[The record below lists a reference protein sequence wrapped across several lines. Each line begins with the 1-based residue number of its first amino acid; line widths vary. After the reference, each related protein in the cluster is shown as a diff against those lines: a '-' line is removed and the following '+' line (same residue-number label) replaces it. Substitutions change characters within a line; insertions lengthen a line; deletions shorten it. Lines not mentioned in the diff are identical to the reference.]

1 MEYVFAFAKAL
12 LLLVFWILVQAPF
25 IRWSAR
31 VVKIAPVSTRAA
43 IMLGIIISA
52 AGIVSTF
59 VSFLMSF
66 WIPPDLRYG
75 QSYLTVLAVTAGLFG
90 YYLRDR
96 EGQSIGFWRG
106 AAVFTLSITMM
117 FGVLLVVAAV
127 LTLVSKVTGLA

>member
-1 MEYVFAFAKAL
+1 MEYVFWFAKVL

-25 IRWSAR
+25 VRWAAKLTR
-31 VVKIAPVSTRAA
+31 IAPVSTRAA

-52 AGIVSTF
+52 AGVVSTF
-59 VSFLMSF
+59 ISFLMSF

-106 AAVFTLSITMM
+106 AAVFMLSITMM
-117 FGVLLVVAAV
+117 FGVLVVVAV
-127 LTLVSKVTGLA
+127 LLTLVSRVAGLA